1 MATITLINWTDNIK
15 DSRSVINNNFTNLNN
30 DKVEKITWKGLST
43 EDYTTTEK
51 NKLAWIEAW
60 AEVNT
65 LNDVIAWTNITIDK
79 TDPLNPVIN
88 STASWWA
95 TDFTDLWDVP
105 SSYTWQT
112 LKVVRVNAWETALEF
127 ATISGGWDMLKS
139 ENLSWLSNYTTARSN
154 LWLDTTANQTDYV
167 NKRFMSDAQEI
178 KLDWISW
185 TNTWDNATNTQY
197 SWLATSK
204 QDTLVSWTNI
214 KTVNWTSLLWSWNI
228 VISGGSWAIRK
239 LFAIAWSIWTTWT
252 NVANTIVVDW
262 TYTISQVNMW
272 YWTAWAGATDLI
284 VDINLNWTSICS
296 TTKPKITWTNQS
308 SINTWNITTT
318 TCASWNIFTLDLD
331 QIQSVPWTD
340 LYVEIIYS

>member
-1 MATITLINWTDNIK
+1 MSTITTINWTDNIT
-15 DSRSVINNNFTNLNN
+15 DSRAVINTNFTNLNN

-51 NKLAWIEAW
+51 NKLAWIEAG

-79 TDPLNPVIN
+79 TDPRNPVIN

-154 LWLDTTANQTDYV
+154 LWLDTTANQTDSTD
-167 NKRFMSDAQEI
+167 KRFMTDAQEN
-178 KLDWISW
+178 KLDAITW
-185 TNTWDNATNTQY
+185 TNTWDQ
-197 SWLATSK
+197 
-204 QDTLVSWTNI
+204 
-214 KTVNWTSLLWSWNI
+214 TV
-228 VISGGSWAIRK
+228 
-239 LFAIAWSIWTTWT
+239 TTWT
-252 NVANTIVVDW
+252 VTATWWQTVVIVW
-262 TYTISQVNMW
+262 TYVIWNNKLQVFVNW
-272 YWTAWAGATDLI
+272 LEQLLTTDYTETST
-284 VDINLNWTSICS
+284 TSITFTS
-296 TTKPKITWTNQS
+296 GLTTW
-308 SINTWNITTT
+308 
-318 TCASWNIFTLDLD
+318 D
-331 QIQSVPWTD
+331 
-340 LYVEIIYS
+340 IIKYRILS